1 MAAAETARLIA
12 SLELKDQFSKQLG
25 AAEGRLGS
33 FGKTL
38 DHTSG
43 RAYKAGTQIGT
54 GIKAGV
60 AIAVAGIGAIG
71 SLLVLSA
78 KEGQHA
84 ADVQNVYNKAI
95 QNSGKITG
103 AYVKALDAQAL
114 ALSNLTGQDDELIRS
129 EQTRLIQ
136 MGLTG
141 QQIQKLLPLILD
153 AAQSTGRDLDSVTL
167 AVGRAVQGSA
177 TSLGRLGIIVPKIAK
192 ATKSAALIT
201 LEQKEALVK
210 VEIAQAKANGT
221 FEKSVKSALEHKKAV
236 LDAAIAQQKYT
247 DSTKKATGA
256 TSNFDTVL
264 GALKPFSG
272 VNAALSQSLDVKLK
286 VFRERLQDI
295 REEAGIKLLPSLV
308 KITDVVTKSVLPAFQ
323 SFIDSILPSA
333 IKGLEQLGDFLASGG
348 AAKAFS
354 SFFDTAKAA
363 APIFQKT
370 AEATF
375 TIVKAAVSLFSS
387 LPAGIQQLA
396 VGAFAVNKLTGG
408 LVTNIAGG
416 IFDAFKG
423 LRGSTPATPMFVKEV
438 GLPGGVPGAPAVGGL
453 LPALGNIATKLGGL
467 ALVIGGLQGLQAGIN
482 TGGPTGAA
490 IGSAGG
496 AAVIGGAAL
505 LLGPLGAIAAS
516 IGVVGKTL
524 IDIRGNSAT
533 QGQSIADAIGKQI
546 SGGATTADL
555 QTSLAAVNQGIND
568 IQANPLNV
576 LVAGDALDQLRAQR
590 DLLQRQIDQG
600 LDSPAHIGT
609 AVADKL
615 LDSPLGKISPATITA
630 GITAGL
636 RNEFRQMIAAIK
648 SNKPADVVAGIRKAV
663 DQLITKAGGSV
674 STTKETISALRTALG
689 NTHDPKLQATIRAAL
704 SKVEAK
710 LPGREY
716 AARAQRQLDGM
727 LSDGKLSTSELKK
740 IKGVE
745 QALKDRGLPH
755 AADVIGRHIDSA
767 KRAQVAAAHNTSEAI
782 RKKRLAVTVNNSINT
797 HVTVNSRDVFTRQ
810 RQYSKLFATA
820 Q

>member
-25 AAEGRLGS
+25 AAEGKLGS

-43 RAYKAGTQIGT
+43 RAYRAGTQIGT

-60 AIAVAGIGAIG
+60 AIAVAGIGVIASQVAVGLNSLVKLDDVVTQTNAVLRSTKGAAGENADAIRDLANKYEDLNATIDDTVIQSG
-71 SLLVLSA
+71 ENLLLTFTNIRKQA
-78 KEGQHA
+78 FEPTLLA
-84 ADVQNVYNKAI
+84 ALNMN
-95 QNSGKITG
+95 
-103 AYVKALDAQAL
+103 QAL
-114 ALSNLTGQDDELIRS
+114 GGGEA
-129 EQTRLIQ
+129 
-136 MGLTG
+136 GLQGT
-141 QQIQKLLPLILD
+141 IQKLGKALNDPVKGLTALGRVGITFTKQQKDQILTAVKAGDTFKAQGIILAELNKRFGGSFLAGGTTTTGKVAKFRD
-153 AAQSTGRDLDSVTL
+153 AIDDLQRTL
-167 AVGRAVQGSA
+167 ATALLPV
-177 TSLGRLGIIVPKIAK
+177 LGKVADKLSTFLNDPK
-192 ATKSAALIT
+192 
-201 LEQKEALVK
+201 V
-210 VEIAQAKANGT
+210 V
-221 FEKSVKSALEHKKAV
+221 KAV
-236 LDAAIAQQKYT
+236 SDLGNSIAGLFSDENLAEGGKI
-247 DSTKKATGA
+247 
-256 TSNFDTVL
+256 L
-264 GALKPFSG
+264 GTL
-272 VNAALSQSLDVKLK
+272 
-286 VFRERLQDI
+286 
-295 REEAGIKLLPSLV
+295 
-308 KITDVVTKSVLPAFQ
+308 
-323 SFIDSILPSA
+323 
-333 IKGLEQLGDFLASGG
+333 
-348 AAKAFS
+348 
-354 SFFDTAKAA
+354 FDTAKAA
-363 APIFQKT
+363 APVLRGAAEAMLGIVKT
-370 AEATF
+370 A
-375 TIVKAAVSLFSS
+375 VGLFRS
-387 LPAGIQQLA
+387 LPEGIQQLA
-396 VGAFAVNKLTGG
+396 IGAFAVNKLTGG

-438 GLPGGVPGAPAVGGL
+438 GLPGGLPPAAGLGTRL
-453 LPALGNIATKLGGL
+453 LPLLGTIATKLGGL
-467 ALVIGGLQGLQAGIN
+467 ALVIGGLEGLKAGIS

-490 IGSAGG
+490 IGAAGG

-505 LLGPLGAIAAS
+505 LAGPLGAIAAS

-524 IDIRGNSAT
+524 IDIRGQSAS

-555 QTSLAAVNQGIND
+555 QTSLAAVEQGIND

-704 SKVEAK
+704 AKVEAK

-755 AADVIGRHIDSA
+755 AADVIGRHVDSA